1 MRRLTAL
8 VICILLV
15 LASFASC
22 GKEMTAYELVSSAVE
37 KSSSLNDIELEQKVD
52 MKLDM
57 MGMSMDIPITMT
69 MKGKSINTDSPIL
82 YSDITTSMMG
92 TTVDSIVYIESGYVY
107 LTTLGESYKMSLS
120 EVADEYDIGKDLTA
134 VFYCPGESVFEGVEA
149 VKNEDGSRTV
159 TLVMTQEDYIAAYRP
174 YYDSLMGE
182 IGLDGDASLSDISVS
197 LTVNKDGYLSTY
209 KMSCAIAMTLTEMGM
224 DVAVTATIDT
234 EINFV
239 NIGGNVTITPPEGY
253 QGFTALE

>member
-134 VFYCPGESVFEGVEA
+134 VFYCPAESVFEGVEA
-149 VKNEDGSRTV
+149 VKNETV
-159 TLVMTQEDYIAAYRP
+159 
-174 YYDSLMGE
+174 
-182 IGLDGDASLSDISVS
+182 
-197 LTVNKDGYLSTY
+197 
-209 KMSCAIAMTLTEMGM
+209 AMEAMIREKL
-224 DVAVTATIDT
+224 A
-234 EINFV
+234 
-239 NIGGNVTITPPEGY
+239 
-253 QGFTALE
+253 